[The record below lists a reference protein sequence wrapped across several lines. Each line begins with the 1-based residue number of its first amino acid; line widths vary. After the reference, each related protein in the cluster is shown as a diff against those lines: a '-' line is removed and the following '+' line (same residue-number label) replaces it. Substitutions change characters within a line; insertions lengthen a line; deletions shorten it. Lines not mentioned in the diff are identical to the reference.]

1 LNKRAAK
8 TASSFKPK
16 GLGKRRISAF
26 KPTLE
31 QLVTTFAIRIKPSIA
46 IELAAAQAAEACGH
60 FYTSF
65 LHLERAH
72 VLGQATTIE
81 HVRVHWRMFRF
92 ALRNSLR
99 GEAYGQLWRLVAA
112 SVFTAIGLV
121 PEGNT
126 GGADVNGFQ
135 SMPIPKDLKQALDA
149 ARVANT
155 PAPEKIGL
163 RKLTAA
169 ATLAALA
176 AAITGCVARPKDL
189 DLSMDKNS
197 VSNVYRVALVPPAQA
212 PTINQ
217 MHSWKVKLTT
227 PQGTPVHG
235 AKFVVDGGMPQ
246 HGHGLP
252 TQPRVTRE
260 IDDGTYAL
268 DGMKFSMTG
277 WWEVKL
283 TIQGPQGVDKVT
295 FNTIVDNPAVVAV
308 SAP

>member
-1 LNKRAAK
+1 M
-8 TASSFKPK
+8 
-16 GLGKRRISAF
+16 
-26 KPTLE
+26 
-31 QLVTTFAIRIKPSIA
+31 TTFAIRIKHSVDT
-46 IELAAAQAAEACGH
+46 ELAAAEAAEACGN

-65 LHLERAH
+65 QHLERAH

-99 GEAYGQLWRLVAA
+99 GEAIGQLWRLVAA
-112 SVFTAIGLV
+112 CVFTVFGLV

-126 GGADVNGFQ
+126 GGADVNGFRR
-135 SMPIPKDLKQALDA
+135 MPVPKDLQQALDA
-149 ARVANT
+149 ARIANS
-155 PAPEKIGL
+155 PALGRIRL

-169 ATLAALA
+169 VTLTALA
-176 AAITGCVARPKDL
+176 AAITGCVAPPKDL
-189 DLSMDKNS
+189 DLSLDKNS
-197 VSNVYRVALVPPAQA
+197 VSDFYRVALVPPAQA
-212 PTINQ
+212 PAINQ
-217 MHSWKVKLTT
+217 MHSWKVKLRT

-260 IDDGTYAL
+260 VEDGTYAL
-268 DGMKFSMTG
+268 DGMKFSMPG

-283 TIQGPQGVDKVT
+283 NIQGPQGMDTVT
-295 FNTIVDNPAVVAV
+295 FNTMINNPAVAAV
-308 SAP
+308 SVP